1 MAGTKQGESGWYQA
15 GQKVYFLEITED
27 GEWRKQKGPMDV
39 VEWHEVTRQLEVT
52 CPSPEAEGNPHCIHR
67 RGVHMG

>member
-39 VEWHEVTRQLEVT
+39 VEWRRIQAGIRPGSSEMGSR
-52 CPSPEAEGNPHCIHR
+52 PSSKE
-67 RGVHMG
+67 